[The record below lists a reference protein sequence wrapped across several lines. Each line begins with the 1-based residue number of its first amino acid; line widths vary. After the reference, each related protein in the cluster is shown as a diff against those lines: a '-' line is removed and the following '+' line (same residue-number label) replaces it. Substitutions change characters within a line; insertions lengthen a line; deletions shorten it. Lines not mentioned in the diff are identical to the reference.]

1 MRPAWM
7 ARAACRGMPPAR
19 FYPPPGAATAAALAV
34 CARCPVRVECDQ
46 HADATGEDY
55 GIWGGRPEADRA
67 RAPSP
72 QPVTLGR
79 RSPGPPPAI
88 DDDHLIDL
96 VRSLDP
102 DEPAA
107 PQLLDRLRV
116 SVPTAYKY
124 LHRARRLGVVER
136 RGRHIYPSW

>member
-1 MRPAWM
+1 
-7 ARAACRGMPPAR
+7 MPPAR
-19 FYPPPGAATAAALAV
+19 FYPPPGADTSAALAV

-46 HADATGEDY
+46 HADSAGEEY
-55 GIWGGRPEADRA
+55 GIWGGRPETDRA
-67 RAPSP
+67 RDRRP
-72 QPVTLGR
+72 QPVAVLHR
-79 RSPGPPPAI
+79 PPGPPPAL
-88 DDDHLIDL
+88 DDDHLIDV
-96 VRSLDP
+96 VRSLNP

-124 LHRARRLGVVER
+124 LHRALRLGVVER

>member
-1 MRPAWM
+1 MR
-7 ARAACRGMPPAR
+7 RAACRGMPPAR
-19 FYPPPGAATAAALAV
+19 FYPPPGTDTAAALAV

-46 HADATGEDY
+46 HAEATGEEY
-55 GIWGGRPEADRA
+55 GIWGGRPETDRA
-67 RAPSP
+67 RDPSP
-72 QPVTLGR
+72 QPAAVLR
-79 RSPGPPPAI
+79 RPPGPPPAL

-124 LHRARRLGVVER
+124 LHRALRLGVAER